1 MTLAQL
7 KSAVKRINQQV
18 AQHEK
23 TFGKGSPAYNK
34 LVTEIE
40 IRFNGHTHTTKSGR
54 IAIDTG
60 TYLTIFEHQI
70 NILDRPDFKV
80 AGVKKQAENIIKQE
94 MKNRGMSDEQIKKQ
108 KITSKQIISKVN
120 EVAELSDFL
129 NNKLGDYYALRN
141 EIPEIGDL
149 LGQLETGGRKTYSE
163 LMRIKEKLEELK
175 SEYYSNTLSDED
187 INNRKNIGT
196 SFLSEDI

>member
-40 IRFNGHTHTTKSGR
+40 IRFNGHIHTTKSGR

-60 TYLTIFEHQI
+60 TYLANFEHQI

-108 KITSKQIISKVN
+108 KITSKQIIAKVN

-163 LMRIKEKLEELK
+163 LMRIKEELEELK
-175 SEYYSNTLSDED
+175 REYYSNTLSDED
-187 INNRKNIGT
+187 IDGRKNIGT